1 MPIYHP
7 HRSVIRVAGAEAGP
21 FLDALLTN
29 DVSAAAPGQSIYA
42 ALLAPQGKLIADVF
56 AHRGED
62 GAILLDVPRDRAGDL
77 KARLM
82 LYRLRRKIEIDDV
95 SAELTVEIH
104 IDGAPGLPA
113 DPRRPEGGLGARALT
128 PTPSPS
134 PAALEAYEAHR
145 IAFGAPDPAVDAGP
159 EEVFAL
165 EALLEEFHGVDF
177 QKGCFIGQENV
188 SRMKRRATTRKKF
201 CRLAFEGP
209 ALPYGT
215 VVTAG
220 PAEIGVTRSAIAGVA
235 IALVRLDRAR
245 EAIDAGVP
253 LMAGE
258 TPVTL
263 DPPDWLLMPEKTDAK
278 GDA

>member
-1 MPIYHP
+1 MPIFHP
-7 HRSVIRVAGAEAGP
+7 PRSVIRVAGAEAGP

-29 DVSAAAPGQSIYA
+29 DVSAAAPGRSIYA
-42 ALLAPQGKLIADVF
+42 GLLTPQGKLVADVF

-62 GAILLDVPRDRAGDL
+62 GAILLDVAHDRAGDL
-77 KARLM
+77 KGRLM

-95 SAELTVEIH
+95 SSEQTVEIH
-104 IDGAPGLPA
+104 IDGAIGLPA
-113 DPRRPEGGLGARALT
+113 DPRWPEGGLGARVLT
-128 PTPSPS
+128 TAQSPS
-134 PAALEAYEAHR
+134 PAAFEVYEAHR

-165 EALLEEFHGVDF
+165 EALFEEFHGVDF

-188 SRMKRRATTRKKF
+188 SRMKRRATTRRKF
-201 CRLAFEGP
+201 CRVTFKGP
-209 ALPYGT
+209 APAFGT

-220 PAEIGVTRSAIAGVA
+220 PAEIGATRSAVAGVG

-253 LMAGE
+253 LIAGE